1 MLGLIGAD
9 RVMVLQSG
17 KVKGDPRIGRFLAD
31 TITAVPR
38 VSPAELERLV
48 ADNAQD
54 ALLIMYLANLVRTQ
68 LALADRLGTAAL
80 PLL

>member
-1 MLGLIGAD
+1 MCS
-9 RVMVLQSG
+9 LQSG
-17 KVKGDPRIGRFLAD
+17 KVKADPILGRLIADTVRSVPRIA
-31 TITAVPR
+31 PE
-38 VSPAELERLV
+38 ELEQLV
-48 ADNAQD
+48 ADDAQD